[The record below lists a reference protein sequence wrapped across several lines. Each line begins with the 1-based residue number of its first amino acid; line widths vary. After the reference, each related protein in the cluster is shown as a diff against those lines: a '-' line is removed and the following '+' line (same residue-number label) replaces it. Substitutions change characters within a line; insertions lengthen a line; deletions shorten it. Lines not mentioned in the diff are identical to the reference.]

1 MTLLS
6 DFLAANGITPDM
18 VVNQSHHLE
27 RTPAKDHATIAKRAM
42 ARANKKP
49 YAELGLEK
57 PKTLGRGVSKTSVE
71 RAAAGTQLPRLL
83 RKKITRAVN
92 AILVVQKKEPADWRK
107 LFGDVKSKK
116 KPKKKK

>member
-6 DFLAANGITPDM
+6 DFLAENGITPDM

-27 RTPAKDHATIAKRAM
+27 RTPANDHGLLAKRAM

-49 YAELGLEK
+49 YAELALDK
-57 PKTLGRGVSKTSVE
+57 PKTLGRGVSKTAVD
-71 RAAAGTQLPRLL
+71 RAMVGTAMPRLV

-116 KPKKKK
+116 KPKKK